1 MSSFNGTLKLR
12 GGKLHVFK
20 QPKSKNFFW
29 RTFLNGKY
37 AVHTTKTDNLALAKS
52 IAETEYDRLR
62 SDRITPDGK
71 PAHSWEECEQGLLTS
86 LLVDEGSRPSR
97 IKTYKVKLGILRQF
111 FTSHPIHSI
120 KAKTIEDYINWRK
133 TSFKPFR
140 LNFHH
145 STVTNKTLSADLLT
159 LRQAL
164 KYAKREEWIA
174 TIPDFPKLTITPRAG
189 GWFSQKEWKQ
199 LWQFS
204 QRWTRQSTNVEEREA
219 RQYAHDYMLWLV
231 HTGMR
236 VDEALKVRYEDVHE
250 VHRKLPES
258 VSEEDYFYVWVK
270 GGKLSYLKRPTEMI
284 GLYGAVRAFDRLK
297 ARNPEAKPK
306 DLLFPV
312 NPATTI
318 RQLLHAAGLLV
329 DERGERR
336 TAKSF
341 RHTYI
346 MFRLLANVDVYSL
359 AQNCRTSVKMIQMHY
374 GSYLNARM
382 KRVELTK
389 FLPRQDS
396 DQRKERHDE

>member
-1 MSSFNGTLKLR
+1 MHENALTIGFARRFATYKRATLLFR
-12 GGKLHVFK
+12 DL
-20 QPKSKNFFW
+20 
-29 RTFLNGKY
+29 
-37 AVHTTKTDNLALAKS
+37 
-52 IAETEYDRLR
+52 DRLKR
-62 SDRITPDGK
+62 IVNNPDRPVQFIFAGK
-71 PAHSWEECEQGLLTS
+71 AHPADNPG
-86 LLVDEGSRPSR
+86 
-97 IKTYKVKLGILRQF
+97 
-111 FTSHPIHSI
+111 
-120 KAKTIEDYINWRK
+120 
-133 TSFKPFR
+133 
-140 LNFHH
+140 
-145 STVTNKTLSADLLT
+145 
-159 LRQAL
+159 
-164 KYAKREEWIA
+164 
-174 TIPDFPKLTITPRAG
+174 
-189 GWFSQKEWKQ
+189 KEFIQQ

-204 QRWTRQSTNVEEREA
+204 QKWTRQSSTAKEREA

-258 VSEEDYFYVWVK
+258 VSEADYFYVWVK

-297 ARNPEAKPK
+297 ARNPKAKPK
-306 DLLFPV
+306 DLLFPI

-318 RQLLHAAGLLV
+318 RQLLDAAGLLN

-359 AQNCRTSVKMIQMHY
+359 AQNCRTSVKMIQQHY

-396 DQRKERHDE
+396 DQRREG